1 MHIPFL
7 LNWTLNPYHT
17 PIVVAQ
23 KRGYFEANNIE
34 LAILEPFSP
43 SDVTKIIGRGEI
55 PLGLKAMIH
64 CFAAIDRGF
73 HIQSIGTLLDEPP
86 TGLISLVDADI
97 QKISDIKGK
106 KLGYV
111 GEFGKV
117 MIDKLAIDNGIE
129 PTEYQTVRIGMNAAQ
144 AIIDHSVDAAIG
156 LSCYQQLEVEASAG
170 HSHFLRIDEAAD
182 LGCCCFCSI
191 MLISHKNLIETDP
204 DLLKRFMRAL
214 YQGMQFTRE
223 DPQSAY
229 EYMIREKPSLGST
242 LNKKIFHH
250 CLPFFSKQLNNVERD
265 WLKVAHYAKQL
276 NILSEGMLPSCAYT
290 NDFLPGQPKSKNDS
304 THAKKERIHVQPNR

>member
-23 KRGYFEANNIE
+23 KRGYFEENNIE
-34 LAILEPFSP
+34 LAILEPLSP
-43 SDVTKIIGRGEI
+43 SDVTKIIGRGEVQ
-55 PLGLKAMIH
+55 LGLKAMIH

-97 QKISDIKGK
+97 RKISDIKGK

-117 MIDKLAIDNGIE
+117 MIDKLAIDNCIA
-129 PTEYQTVRIGMNAAQ
+129 PTEYQTVRIGMNASQ
-144 AIIDHSVDAAIG
+144 AVLDHSVDAAIG
-156 LSCYQQLEVEASAG
+156 LSCYQQLEVEAVAG
-170 HSHFLRIDEAAD
+170 HCHFLRIDEAAD

-191 MLISHKNLIETDP
+191 MLISHVSLIEADP
-204 DLLKRFMRAL
+204 ELLKGFMLAL
-214 YQGMQFTRE
+214 YKGMQFTRE

-229 EYMIREKPSLGST
+229 EYMIREKPSMGSN
-242 LNKKIFHH
+242 LNQQIFHH

-276 NILSEGMLPSCAYT
+276 KILSESMVPNFAYT
-290 NDFLPGQPKSKNDS
+290 NDFLPIHTKSQNDPM
-304 THAKKERIHVQPNR
+304 HANKERIHV